1 MRRPLVEILYFQ
13 GCPNHERS
21 RELVERIA
29 AELRLQPA
37 IEMVEVADPEAA
49 ARLRFLGSPSVR
61 VDGRDVEPAAEQRD
75 DFALACRVYLSERG
89 TAGQPGDALIREALA
104 AAAG

>member
-75 DFALACRVYLSERG
+75 DFALACRVYRSERG
-89 TAGQPGDALIREALA
+89 TAASRATR
-104 AAAG
+104 